1 MRSAKCEVIAIK
13 SRSSIYE
20 LYDWVEHLRR
30 NLPIDAAIRTVSDSL
45 EKVDGEDHHVLASQL
60 AQLLRE
66 AERYTEAMQ
75 VLDEIMQRYPDDVRC
90 AMSKAFLYLYF
101 LEEPEEALECINLA
115 LQRAYRTGFF
125 RREALGNKARILL
138 KLGRGDELS
147 DVLEEIMSL
156 QIVKGI
162 PDIGR
167 ERDFVDR
174 APPGLI
180 RKGVLDRYNEFRPK
194 RPGDTSADEPPEY
207 EPPDDAA

>member
-1 MRSAKCEVIAIK
+1 MVGWLRQLDHGVPTDDIINDISTALRTATEKDRSE
-13 SRSSIYE
+13 
-20 LYDWVEHLRR
+20 
-30 NLPIDAAIRTVSDSL
+30 
-45 EKVDGEDHHVLASQL
+45 LASHRETFFII
-60 AQLLRE
+60 AKRERE
-66 AERYTEAMQ
+66 ALQ
-75 VLDEIMQRYPDDVRC
+75 FLDQMIEEDPDDVRLL
-90 AMSKAFLYLYF
+90 MRKANINLFF
-101 LEEPEEALECINLA
+101 LEDMKEALRCINAALELA
-115 LQRAYRTGFF
+115 HRVLFF
-125 RREALGNKARILL
+125 RREALGTKARILL

-194 RPGDTSADEPPEY
+194 RPGDTSVDEPPEY
-207 EPPDDAA
+207 SPPDDAG

>member
-1 MRSAKCEVIAIK
+1 MRGWLRQMERGVPPNDIIDDISAALRTAGAEDRARLAHHRETFLVIAK
-13 SRSSIYE
+13 RE
-20 LYDWVEHLRR
+20 
-30 NLPIDAAIRTVSDSL
+30 
-45 EKVDGEDHHVLASQL
+45 
-60 AQLLRE
+60 RE
-66 AERYTEAMQ
+66 ALQ
-75 VLDEIMQRYPDDVRC
+75 FLDQMIEEHPDDVRLL
-90 AMSKAFLYLYF
+90 MRKANINLFF
-101 LEEPEEALECINLA
+101 LEDMEEALRCIDAA
-115 LQRAYRTGFF
+115 LESAYRTLLF
-125 RREALGNKARILL
+125 RREALGIKARILL

-194 RPGDTSADEPPEY
+194 RPGDTSANEPPEY

>member
-1 MRSAKCEVIAIK
+1 V
-13 SRSSIYE
+13 
-20 LYDWVEHLRR
+20 
-30 NLPIDAAIRTVSDSL
+30 
-45 EKVDGEDHHVLASQL
+45 KVDEEDHRVLASQL

-66 AERYTEAMQ
+66 AGRYTEAVQ
-75 VLDEIMQRYPDDVRC
+75 VLDGMMQRYPDDVRS
-90 AMSKAFLYLYF
+90 AMSKALDYFYF
-101 LEEPEEALECINLA
+101 LEEPDEALECINLA
-115 LQRAYRTGFF
+115 LERAYRTGVF

-180 RKGVLDRYNEFRPK
+180 RKSVLDRYNEFRPK
-194 RPGDTSADEPPEY
+194 RPGETSADEPPEY

>member
-1 MRSAKCEVIAIK
+1 MVAIK
-13 SRSSIYE
+13 SHDSIYE
-20 LYDWVEHLRR
+20 LYDWVEHLRVT
-30 NLPIDAAIRTVSDSL
+30 LPIDAAIRTVSDSL
-45 EKVDGEDHHVLASQL
+45 EKVDGEDHYVLALQL

-66 AERYTEAMQ
+66 AERYTEAVQ
-75 VLDEIMQRYPDDVRC
+75 VLDQMMQRYPDDVRS
-90 AMSKAFLYLYF
+90 AISKATNYLYV
-101 LEEPEEALECINLA
+101 LEDPEQALECINTA
-115 LQRAYRTGFF
+115 LQRAHRTGFW

-180 RKGVLDRYNEFRPK
+180 RKSVLDRYNEFRPK
-194 RPGDTSADEPPEY
+194 RPEDTSRDEPPRF
-207 EPPDDAA
+207 EPPDDAS

>member
-1 MRSAKCEVIAIK
+1 MLGWLRQMERGVSPNDIIDEISTTLETANAEDRAELAHHRETFLVIAK
-13 SRSSIYE
+13 RE
-20 LYDWVEHLRR
+20 
-30 NLPIDAAIRTVSDSL
+30 
-45 EKVDGEDHHVLASQL
+45 
-60 AQLLRE
+60 RE
-66 AERYTEAMQ
+66 ALQ
-75 VLDEIMQRYPDDVRC
+75 FLDQMIEEHPDDVRLP
-90 AMSKAFLYLYF
+90 MRKANINLYF
-101 LEEPEEALECINLA
+101 VKDIEEALRCIDIA
-115 LQRAYRTGFF
+115 LELAYRTSFF
-125 RREALGNKARILL
+125 RREALGVKARILL

-180 RKGVLDRYNEFRPK
+180 RKSVLDRYNEYRPK
-194 RPGDTSADEPPEY
+194 RPDDTSAYEPPEF